1 MSCAYL
7 QNMRC
12 RKSPFPLRVHKHT
25 LNFPEQVR
33 VAVDQLGCKVRR
45 GIAQAPGRLLDF
57 FVLREV
63 PSNSAGQLRRCHL

>member
-25 LNFPEQVR
+25 LDFPEQVQ

-45 GIAQAPGRLLDF
+45 GIAQAPGRLFDF
-57 FVLREV
+57 LSCVKCPATQQV
-63 PSNSAGQLRRCHL
+63 N